1 MGVDDPPIDLV
12 IFDLDGTLVEFR
24 YPYIEARKSVLDLL
38 ASLGISFP
46 ADAVRRS
53 IQDIFDEINLQV
65 KKMGSLDLDNLMARV
80 NDVIDIYEMEAAT
93 STTLFEDTKYVLQSI
108 KRLGLKIAIVT
119 NNGKRATE
127 FVLNRFDLRG
137 FFDVVVTRNDGLR
150 LKPYPDGIMWVMDKT
165 GSTRDRT
172 LFVGDSPIDVKAG
185 KAAGVVVAVLKS
197 SFFQSLGDFEIKPDY
212 LLEHLSDLLSIIKR
226 DSSSL

>member
-1 MGVDDPPIDLV
+1 LGVDDPPIDLV

-150 LKPYPDGIMWVMDKT
+150 LKPYPDGIMWVMDKIGAT
-165 GSTRDRT
+165 GDRT

>member
-1 MGVDDPPIDLV
+1 MGVDDPPIYLV

-24 YPYIEARKSVLDLL
+24 YRYIEAKKSVLDLL
-38 ASLGISFP
+38 ASLGISLP
-46 ADAVRRS
+46 ADATRRS
-53 IQDIFDEINLQV
+53 TQDIFDEINLQV
-65 KKMGSLDLDNLMARV
+65 RKMGSLDLDNVMARV

-108 KRLGLKIAIVT
+108 KKLGLKIAIVT

-127 FVLNRFDLRG
+127 FLLNRFDLRE

-150 LKPYPDGIMWVMDKT
+150 LKPYPDGIMWVMDKI
-165 GSTRDRT
+165 GSTGDRT

-226 DSSSL
+226 ASSSL